1 MIDAPTT
8 AGRRARRRGARG
20 RAAHRIL
27 GYRRR
32 HLLQPDGRLETD
44 KLARLQRVCKLT
56 QSRVCLSSDWRRHV
70 SARNHVRKTLNAL
83 GIKMIGMTPIGAPW
97 ARPREITAWLTSFNQ
112 RQVAEGKAECR
123 AWVAVDDRL
132 LLEEPGGEKLHGHF
146 VRTMP
151 HRGLT
156 DEKASMMCAMLLK
169 SDGEGAAAP
178 QPASPEAE
186 ELAFGLGAGGGGARA
201 ARPLSVHGTLAT
213 GGPRRN
219 SSRSAPSRRR
229 SRSAPWPPRGSDRRC
244 RSARRPGSGRPARR
258 GRAPGT
264 HPRELRPL
272 PAATPPRRRAKLER
286 RPRPDRRRAT
296 AAGRL
301 AARRHSGPARERRG

>member
-1 MIDAPTT
+1 MSSFGFTQKVRLRRLHSAAKSAHTLENMNAEQPAQAEEAAPADGAAAGELRIVFLDID
-8 AGRRARRRGARG
+8 GV
-20 RAAHRIL
+20 ICCN
-27 GYRRR
+27 
-32 HLLQPDGRLETD
+32 QQGRLETD

-169 SDGEGAAAP
+169 SDGAGAATP
-178 QPASPEAE
+178 GPVSPEAE
-186 ELAFGLGAGGGGARA
+186 EFAFGLGAGGTRA
-201 ARPLSVHGTLAT
+201 ARPLSVHGTHAA
-213 GGPRRN
+213 GGPRRTQLALGTVAAPLTIGSTAPAGLR
-219 SSRSAPSRRR
+219 SSMPI
-229 SRSAPWPPRGSDRRC
+229 
-244 RSARRPGSGRPARR
+244 PGS
-258 GRAPGT
+258 
-264 HPRELRPL
+264 
-272 PAATPPRRRAKLER
+272 
-286 RPRPDRRRAT
+286 
-296 AAGRL
+296 
-301 AARRHSGPARERRG
+301 AARQRSPGSAGGSRAAYPLSAAPRSPPLRAGGRF